1 MKSIFFV
8 IFNLIKITMQILIV
22 IVKKQIFNKF
32 LLSEIDSLRRNSTQN
47 ISTFKTNNFL

>member
-1 MKSIFFV
+1 MKFFFV
-8 IFNLIKITMQILIV
+8 IFNFIKITMQILIV

-47 ISTFKTNNFL
+47 ISIFKNNNFL